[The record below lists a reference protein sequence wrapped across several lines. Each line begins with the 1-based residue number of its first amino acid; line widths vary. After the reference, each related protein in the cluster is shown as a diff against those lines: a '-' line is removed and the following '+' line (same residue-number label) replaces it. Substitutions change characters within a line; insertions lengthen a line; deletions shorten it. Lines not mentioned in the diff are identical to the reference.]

1 MPRKAAKNT
10 IHRSDSSDSNE
21 SGERSLAAN
30 GAGPGRAAPPI
41 ATLAPTLA
49 PAPAPDWRKAN
60 AAQLAAGLR
69 DIRCR
74 TLQVFDAYVAAG
86 ALHVP
91 YKEEL
96 NPPLW
101 ELGHLGWYQE
111 FWIGRNTQRSV
122 GLRYT
127 DAVPRMPSLQAHSDS
142 WYDSST
148 VSHASRW
155 HLPLLDAD
163 ACKAYLAATLKQ
175 TLALLAAAAPSDDAV
190 YFYRLVLLHEA
201 MHLEAAVYMAQA
213 LGVPLGHLP
222 DTINTIAGRAGIT
235 CSTGQ
240 LSIQNTAWTLGSS
253 ACSGFVFDNELG
265 AQTVQLAAFDIDAQP
280 VTWGAYLAYVRGA
293 GCALPRY
300 VRLASGVAQGPIAY
314 EQQVFGQWQTV
325 DLQQSAVHLCYA
337 DVLAY
342 CAHVGRRL
350 PTEAQWECAAMT
362 QAGFAWG
369 DVWEWTATTFAP
381 LPGFIAH
388 PYRDYSEPWFHTR
401 PVLRGACNATQPM
414 LRSPKYRNYF
424 MPQRTD
430 IYAGFRTCSMQ

>member
-1 MPRKAAKNT
+1 MPCKVVDNC
-10 IHRSDSSDSNE
+10 SDHSDRN
-21 SGERSLAAN
+21 LAAN
-30 GAGPGRAAPPI
+30 DAGPYAA
-41 ATLAPTLA
+41 ALLAA
-49 PAPAPDWRKAN
+49 VPDWHRAD
-60 AAQLAAGLR
+60 AMQLATGLR
-69 DIRCR
+69 AIRQQ

-91 YKEEL
+91 FKEEF

-101 ELGHLGWYQE
+101 ELGHLAWYQE
-111 FWIGRNTQRSV
+111 FWIGRNTQRST
-122 GLRYT
+122 GLRYN
-127 DAVPRMPSLQAHSDS
+127 DALPRTPSLQAHGDS

-163 ACKAYLAATLKQ
+163 ACKGYLAATLEQ
-175 TLALLAAAAPSDDAV
+175 TLALLAVAGTGDDAL

-213 LGVPLGHLP
+213 LRVPLGHLP
-222 DTINTIAGRAGIT
+222 DTINTIAVRAGNT

-240 LSIQNTAWTLGSS
+240 LSIQNTAWTLGSL
-253 ACSGFVFDNELG
+253 ATSGFVFDNELG
-265 AQTVQLAAFDIDAQP
+265 AHTVQLAAFAIDAQA
-280 VTWGAYLAYVRGA
+280 VTWGEYLAYVHST

-300 VRLASGVAQGPIAY
+300 VRLAHGAAQGANAY
-314 EQQVFGQWQTV
+314 EQQVFGQWQAI
-325 DLQQSAVHLCYA
+325 DPQQSAVHLGHA
-337 DVLAY
+337 EVLAY

-350 PTEAQWECAAMT
+350 PTEAEWECAAIT
-362 QAGFAWG
+362 QPNFAWG
-369 DVWEWTATTFAP
+369 QVWEWTASTFAP
-381 LPGFIAH
+381 FPGFVAH

-401 PVLRGACNATQPM
+401 PVLRGACAATQPM

-430 IYAGFRTCSMQ
+430 IYAGFRTCGL